1 MAPSM
6 NYHQL
11 RAQRKLLAT
20 GNPARLYVRC
30 TGAKSYALHNL
41 LPRLNIQAFCSSRL
55 MVF

>member
-20 GNPARLYVRC
+20 GNPTAVR
-30 TGAKSYALHNL
+30 AVREELRAAQSAA
-41 LPRLNIQAFCSSRL
+41 PP
-55 MVF
+55 